1 MKIQDPDYVLRL
13 WASAVRPS
21 VKRAQPTGFDR
32 RGSGDDRRLQARVKV
47 ESCARFRKYKPVL
60 WAWFVVECQTT
71 MRDRRIVAVF
81 KAELKSALRESP
93 IIVGDSQDDLP
104 ESAGY
109 FLPFGDALSRLEEA
123 YGERVMS
130 ERKLASLVASGF
142 VTSYKQGRV
151 RMVDWSDVV
160 KFAPRKRRQ
169 RNPRG
174 VAA

>member
-21 VKRAQPTGFDR
+21 VKRAVPSGWER
-32 RGSGDDRRLQARVKV
+32 RGDGDDRRLQARVKV
-47 ESCARFRKYKPVL
+47 ESCGRYRKYKPVL
-60 WAWFVVECQTT
+60 WACFVVECQTT
-71 MRDRRIVAVF
+71 LRDRRIVALF
-81 KAELKSALRESP
+81 KAELRSVLADSP
-93 IIVGDSQDDLP
+93 IIVGDSQDVLP
-104 ESAGY
+104 DSAGY
-109 FLPFGDALSRLEEA
+109 FLPFGDALGRLEEA

-160 KFAPRKRRQ
+160 QFAPRKKRQ
-169 RNPRG
+169 R
-174 VAA
+174 AA